1 VAVFAA
7 PVFAARYYYP
17 PPYYYYPP
25 PAYYPPEP
33 PVYIEQG
40 ASPSYPVPP
49 QYQQPQTR
57 PQGQYQPDGQV
68 YWYYCAAVRGYY
80 PQVQSCA
87 GGWQKVVPQPPPG

>member
-7 PVFAARYYYP
+7 PVFAARYYYAPLYDYYP

-25 PAYYPPEP
+25 PAYYP
-33 PVYIEQG
+33 
-40 ASPSYPVPP
+40 
-49 QYQQPQTR
+49 
-57 PQGQYQPDGQV
+57 PDGQV